1 MTENKIL
8 QNRHEIVFM
17 YDVRDANPNGDPD
30 NSNMP
35 RIDDATDENLVT
47 DVRLK
52 RTVRDYWLAKDRK
65 VLIRAET
72 NEEGNRKTM
81 DDLATEFLDLGK
93 ITKKNAGEARKKL
106 ANEMPQEYIDV
117 RTFGAAVTLS
127 KANYSL
133 TGTAQFGLGRSLNI
147 PMIQTKTITST
158 LASTEAKGAGAIGE
172 YHIVDYSL
180 IKFHG
185 IISEINA
192 QETGYNDEDLTALF
206 NGLWAGTKQLN
217 TRSKFNHVPR
227 LLIDIESAQG
237 KSQIGDLDLCFE
249 LTKKEG
255 IKSIDQVVLNISE
268 FIERIEQFQD
278 NIDSLNLKHSTDL
291 KLVNDTEEI
300 KDLKDY
306 LSNKFPKINVNE
318 LDIEGE

>member
-1 MTENKIL
+1 MNENNIL
-8 QNRHEIVFM
+8 KNRHEIVFI

-35 RIDDATDENLVT
+35 RVDDATEENIVT

-52 RTVRDYWLAKDRK
+52 RTIRDYWLAKGKK

-72 NEEGNRKTM
+72 DENGNRKTM
-81 DDLATEFLDLGK
+81 DDLATEFLNLGT
-93 ITKKNAGEARKKL
+93 ITTKNAGEARKKL
-106 ANEMPQEYIDV
+106 ANEMPKEYIDV
-117 RTFGAAVTLS
+117 RTFGAAVTLA

-133 TGTAQFGLGRSLNI
+133 TGTVQFGLGRSLNI

-158 LASTEAKGAGAIGE
+158 LASTEEKGAGAIGE

-185 IISEINA
+185 IVSEINA
-192 QETGYNDEDLTALF
+192 HETGYTNVDLTQLF

-217 TRSKFNHVPR
+217 TRSKFNHTPR
-227 LLIDIESAQG
+227 LLIDVESSEG

-249 LTKKEG
+249 LDKKEE
-255 IKSIDQVVLNISE
+255 IKSVEQAVLNISE
-268 FIERIEQFQD
+268 FISRIEKVND
-278 NIDSLNLKHSTDL
+278 NIHSLNIKHNNAL
-291 KLVNDTEEI
+291 KLTNNNEEI
-300 KDLKDY
+300 KDLKEY
-306 LSNKFPKINVNE
+306 LSKKFPNITINE
-318 LDIEGE
+318 LKIEGE